1 VKLLPSTI
9 DSHLTEPMGSAEMTP
24 ETREPTTGPM
34 LGPGRGTLL
43 LADISG
49 YTAFFRAVQEAH
61 FADLKAGDFVPEAYP
76 LLSSLLDGIVA
87 ALVPPFTLSK
97 LEGDAVF
104 AFDGAR
110 KVTGTDLVDLL
121 HTCHDGFRQRLETAL
136 ELMPCSCEACTRI
149 GTLEVKFVVHQGEF
163 VATSIAGHQELL
175 GPDVTVAHLLLK
187 NHVPELLGHS
197 SYALFSDAATTA
209 LDVPLDGTREIAERY
224 DHYPPVEAHVLAL
237 R

>member
-1 VKLLPSTI
+1 MDRDMTQE
-9 DSHLTEPMGSAEMTP
+9 EPLS
-24 ETREPTTGPM
+24 TTGSK

-87 ALVPPFTLSK
+87 GLVPPFTLAK

-104 AFDGAR
+104 AFDG
-110 KVTGTDLVDLL
+110 GTSGAGVDVVDVLRA
-121 HTCHDGFRQRLETAL
+121 CHRAFRQRLDTAL

-149 GTLEVKFVVHQGEF
+149 GTLEVKFVVHHGEY
-163 VATSIAGHQELL
+163 VATSIAGHHELL

-187 NHVPELLGHS
+187 NHVTELIGRS
-197 SYALFSDAATTA
+197 AYALITNAAA
-209 LDVPLDGTREIAERY
+209 ASLDIPIDGAVPIEEQY
-224 DHYPPVEAHVLAL
+224 DHYPVVAGHVVRLP
-237 R
+237 